1 MTFGERIRA
10 LREDKDQTQEYI
22 AKIFNTTQRKISR
35 LETGQSNPS
44 LVDIQQYCYHY
55 NLSADYI
62 LGFIDTPRK
71 LIEKNGDE

>member
-1 MTFGERIRA
+1 MTFAERIRS
-10 LREDKDQTQEYI
+10 LREDEDRTQEDM

-44 LVDIQQYCYHY
+44 LLDIQQYCYHY

-62 LGFIDTPRK
+62 LGYTDKKIKLSERK
-71 LIEKNGDE
+71 